1 MLSKQN
7 PFIRIAAISAAVI
20 IMLSAAG
27 CSGKD
32 SGEDTSTSSTA
43 PAQSSQTSAPD
54 EQISTSSSTAVTSE
68 SSSKTSVSKTKTS
81 SESKTQ
87 TSKYEYIYAYAG
99 FNPSPAD
106 MSVPFNMILLNRDY
120 VLPDGYTPK
129 LAEAVKGSSV
139 KLDYRVA
146 PHYQE
151 MYDAAKEDGIT
162 LTPVSGYR
170 TYTRQKNNFENR
182 IALLQN
188 QGYSKKEATIKAS
201 EIILLPGTSEHNAGL
216 AMDICSLS
224 ESFENTKESRWLQEH
239 AHEYGF
245 IMRYPKD
252 KTDITKI
259 TYEPWHYRYVGVEV
273 AAKIKSSGMVLEEY
287 LGKA

>member
-7 PFIRIAAISAAVI
+7 PFIRIAAIYAAAL

-43 PAQSSQTSAPD
+43 STQSSQTSAPD
-54 EQISTSSSTAVTSE
+54 EQISTSNSTAGASE
-68 SSSKTSVSKTKTS
+68 SSSKTSSSKTKTS
-81 SESKTQ
+81 SES

-106 MSVPFNMILLNRDY
+106 MSVPFNIILLNRDY

>member
-1 MLSKQN
+1 MFSKSKTFVRVATLSVAM
-7 PFIRIAAISAAVI
+7 FIILSIADY
-20 IMLSAAG
+20 
-27 CSGKD
+27 SGLD
-32 SGEDTSTSSTA
+32 GGEDTSSTTTAPSVQASVSTEQISQSSTA
-43 PAQSSQTSAPD
+43 GSST
-54 EQISTSSSTAVTSE
+54 QISE
-68 SSSKTSVSKTKTS
+68 SKSDTS
-81 SESKTQ
+81 SESNTQ

-129 LAEAVKGSSV
+129 LTEAVKGSSV
-139 KLDYRVA
+139 QLDYRVA

-151 MYDAAKEDGIT
+151 MYNAALKDGIT
-162 LTPVSGYR
+162 LTPISGYR

-182 IALLQN
+182 IALLQS
-188 QGYSKKEATIKAS
+188 QGYSKKEATIKGS
-201 EIILLPGTSEHNAGL
+201 EIILLAGTSEHNAGL

-224 ESFENTKESRWLQEH
+224 ESFENTKESRWLQAH

-252 KTDITKI
+252 KMNITKI